1 MAKEIRVQDQKGLNR
16 TKVLVVGTLI
26 GAVVGL
32 AGAFLLVRNLERDGK
47 EIKISS
53 GEGLRLGVLLL
64 TLLRQIASL
73 KD

>member
-1 MAKEIRVQDQKGLNR
+1 MAKEIQAQDKKGLDR
-16 TKVLVVGTLI
+16 TKVLIVGTLV

-32 AGAFLLVRNLERDGK
+32 VGALLLVRNLERDGK

>member
-1 MAKEIRVQDQKGLNR
+1 MAKEIQVQDKIGANR
-16 TKVLVVGTLI
+16 TKILIVGTLI

>member
-1 MAKEIRVQDQKGLNR
+1 MAKEIQVQEKKGANR
-16 TKVLVVGTLI
+16 AKVLLAGTLI
-26 GAVVGL
+26 GALVGL

>member
-16 TKVLVVGTLI
+16 TKVLIVGTLV

>member
-1 MAKEIRVQDQKGLNR
+1 MAKETRVQEKKETSR
-16 TKVLVVGTLI
+16 PMVLLAGALI